1 MYTRILVPL
10 DGSKTAEKVLP
21 YAHTL
26 ARRLKLP
33 VELLGVVD
41 IAELAAHLSAAK
53 ARFMD
58 AIVES
63 ELKSSKE
70 YLVRIAKTFKDAAVA
85 CAVDRGRA
93 DEVIIGEAA
102 ADKGTLIT
110 MATHGRSGLNR
121 WLLGSV
127 AEKILR
133 ATANPLL
140 LVRAGDEGETVG
152 DASLKSIVVP
162 LDGSELA
169 ESALP
174 AAIEL
179 AKSLNLEIMLLR
191 AYELPASAYYGT
203 EDYLPNYDEIKER
216 IKEAAVEY
224 LNGKVATFKAK
235 GLDKV
240 FSTAVEGSAAE
251 EIIRYAGG
259 CPGALVAMCTHGRS
273 GVRRWVLGSVTEKVV
288 RHCSNPV
295 LVISAKA
302 EPKAVDRAAFAKLG
316 DEVSGAMRYTID

>member
-1 MYTRILVPL
+1 L

-26 ARRLKLP
+26 AYGLKLP

-41 IAELAAHLSAAK
+41 IAELAAHLSAGK
-53 ARFMD
+53 ARYMD
-58 AIVES
+58 AMVES

-85 CAVDRGRA
+85 CAVEKGRA
-93 DEVIIGEAA
+93 DEVIIEQAA
-102 ADKGTLIT
+102 ADKATLIM

-140 LVRAGDEGETVG
+140 LVRAGDEAEPGG
-152 DASLKSIVVP
+152 DASIKSVIVP

-169 ESALP
+169 EAVLP
-174 AAIEL
+174 TVFEL
-179 AKSLNLEIMLLR
+179 AEALNLEVMLLR
-191 AYELPASAYYGT
+191 GYDLPASAYYGT

-224 LNGKVATFKAK
+224 LNGKVATLKAK

-251 EIIRYAGG
+251 EIIRYARG

-288 RHCSNPV
+288 RHCGDPV

-302 EPKAVDRAAFAKLG
+302 KSRAGEPAVLAKFG
-316 DEVSGAMRYTID
+316 EEVNGAMRYTID

>member
-10 DGSKTAEKVLP
+10 DGSRTAEKVLP
-21 YAHTL
+21 YAHAL
-26 ARRLKLP
+26 AQRLKLP

-41 IAELAAHLSAAK
+41 VAELAGHLSAAN
-53 ARFMD
+53 ARYMD
-58 AIVES
+58 AMVES
-63 ELKSSKE
+63 ELKSSME
-70 YLVRIAKTFKDAAVA
+70 YLTGIVKTFKATSAT
-85 CAVDRGRA
+85 CAVEKGRA
-93 DEVIIGEAA
+93 DEVIIEKAA
-102 ADKGTLIT
+102 AEKDTLIT

-127 AEKILR
+127 AEKVLR
-133 ATANPLL
+133 TTANPLF

-179 AKSLNLEIMLLR
+179 AKTLKLEIMLLR

-203 EDYLPNYDEIKER
+203 EDCLPSYDEIKER

-224 LNGKVATFKAK
+224 LNGKVATLKAT
-235 GLDKV
+235 GLDMV

-251 EIIRYAGG
+251 EIIRYARG

-288 RHCSNPV
+288 RHCGDPV

-302 EPKAVDRAAFAKLG
+302 KSRAGEPAVLAKFG
-316 DEVSGAMRYTID
+316 EEVNGAMRYTID